1 VNGSVSVYSEN
12 GVENQ
17 VWVVF
22 KRNSGDPFEF
32 KKIFDAVV
40 SHPQIKETLHEE
52 DNVIQEE

>member
-22 KRNSGDPFEF
+22 KRNSGDHFEF
-32 KKIFDAVV
+32 KKIFDAVL

-52 DNVIQEE
+52 ENVIQE